1 MGNQLPDLRALG
13 FLEPQPRPPRKTPFA
28 TQIRLTK
35 TAVQDLP
42 SKVKAHG
49 LKEVE
54 FCCTEHRGLHVIVS
68 GTTENITLYSR
79 YSLGG
84 NPQVQLMGD
93 PFRLNGYASL
103 RTCAL

>member
-13 FLEPQPRPPRKTPFA
+13 FLEPQPRPSRKTPFP
-28 TQIRLTK
+28 TQIRFTK

-42 SKVKAHG
+42 SKVKAHA

-54 FCCTEHRGLHVIVS
+54 FYCTEHRGLHAIVS
-68 GTTENITLYSR
+68 GTTESITLYSR

-84 NPQVQLMGD
+84 NQCD
-93 PFRLNGYASL
+93 SK
-103 RTCAL
+103 